1 MILLEKFVNKKYF
14 LIKKDLSLF
23 LKKYFQAKNIFEKL

>member
-14 LIKKDLSLF
+14 LIKKRFEFISKKIF
-23 LKKYFQAKNIFEKL
+23 SGQKYF